1 MTLCETKA
9 ALPRSTQFVVYCI
22 ILICFGLRQKS
33 EDVDKTVDVKPHFM
47 DWKGVVW
54 IYVKSLCFIHM
65 CTRGICQS
73 QRAMETLDGPSV
85 MERRSPSAGG
95 GVCPLAYVSLQSI
108 KRITVFGEWV

>member
-9 ALPRSTQFVVYCI
+9 ALPRSTQFVV
-22 ILICFGLRQKS
+22 LICFGLRQKS

-73 QRAMETLDGPSV
+73 QRAMETL
-85 MERRSPSAGG
+85 
-95 GVCPLAYVSLQSI
+95 
-108 KRITVFGEWV
+108 